1 MPIRI
6 MAIFLVPSIGCR
18 LDSGCRYRCPMKKDS
33 PNRKILGCLFLCSFN
48 LFASLVKNTNLD
60 SLVAEALEFSRQQ
73 MMRTVVEL
81 SDYGVY
87 GDANYPRGTD
97 RLTGRWQARS
107 AGHWASGFLP
117 GCLWRMYDWTQN
129 VEWRN
134 WADRWTS
141 GLINQQY
148 RTADHEAGFILPSS
162 YGCAYRLTGQNLYAQ
177 VLLQGAAS
185 LATRYNSTVG
195 CIRSWN
201 SYHFPVIIDG
211 LCALQL
217 LWWAAKNGGQKSG
230 YGMAVNHALKTI
242 ENNVR
247 PDGSVFQIVDYNVD
261 TGAVISRTNKQGYTS
276 ESTWARGQAW
286 AIYGLSVAYR
296 ETGDIRFLQ
305 AAQKTAEYF
314 IENLPGDHVP
324 YWDFKAP
331 NIPDEEKDVSAAA
344 IAASGLL
351 ELSSLDIES
360 LAQEKHRN
368 AACSILA
375 SLCSPAY
382 LAKGTNSRGIL
393 LHGVGNR
400 MNADRNAGE
409 VDVSLIYADYYFIE
423 ALLRYRQTTASAV
436 ALNQERQH
444 LSFHRIQNFPNP
456 FNDQTVI
463 DYELPQDTQVEI
475 VVFSVNG
482 KKVKTLINQCQQKG
496 KHSIRWD
503 GRDEAGL
510 LLHSGMYLCQLK
522 TDEQFATRRMVYIK

>member
-1 MPIRI
+1 
-6 MAIFLVPSIGCR
+6 
-18 LDSGCRYRCPMKKDS
+18 
-33 PNRKILGCLFLCSFN
+33 LFLCGFN
-48 LFASLVKNTNLD
+48 FFASSAKSPILD
-60 SLVAEALEFSRQQ
+60 SLVVEALEFSRQQ
-73 MMRTVVEL
+73 MIRTVVEL
-81 SDYGVY
+81 SDYSVY
-87 GDANYPRGTD
+87 GDGIYPRGTD
-97 RLTGRWQARS
+97 PQTGRWQARL

-117 GCLWRMYDWTQN
+117 GCLWRMYEWTQN

-162 YGCAYRLTGQNLYAQ
+162 YGCACRLTGQNLYAQ

-217 LWWAAKNGGQKSG
+217 LWWASKNGGQKNWFD
-230 YGMAVNHALKTI
+230 MAVNHALKTV
-242 ENNVR
+242 ENNIR

-261 TGAVISRTNKQGYTS
+261 TGAVISRTNKQGYNDG
-276 ESTWARGQAW
+276 STWARGQAW

-305 AAQKTAEYF
+305 AAQKTSEYF
-314 IENLPGDHVP
+314 IENLPVDHVP

-331 NIPDEEKDVSAAA
+331 NIPNEEKDASAGA
-344 IAASGLL
+344 IASSGLL
-351 ELSSLDIES
+351 DLSTLDFES
-360 LAQEKHRN
+360 IAKEKHRN

-409 VDVSLIYADYYFIE
+409 VDVSLIYADYFFLE

-436 ALNQERQH
+436 ALNQERQRLFSH
-444 LSFHRIQNFPNP
+444 WIQNFPNP
-456 FNDQTVI
+456 FNGQTVI

-475 VVFSVNG
+475 DVFSMNG

-496 KHSIRWD
+496 KHSIRWN
-503 GRDEAGL
+503 GRDEASL
-510 LLHSGMYLCQLK
+510 LLDSGIYLYQLK
-522 TDEQFATRRMVYIK
+522 TDEQFVTKRMVYIK